1 MQNSKENTYPI
12 PPELLTLAI
21 IRKHYLPLGSRTLF
35 RMIATGTFPKA
46 DISIGGKTR
55 LWKRVTVVSWIE
67 QKSK

>member
-46 DISIGGKTR
+46 DISI
-55 LWKRVTVVSWIE
+55 V
-67 QKSK
+67 